1 MHAIGWKEK
10 EIVQLLMDR
19 GVNVNGVD
27 KVTNHTPLHVA
38 AHRGDRDTVRILLEK
53 GAKID
58 VVGYDNGGSPT
69 TPLLCALEL
78 GGVPWPDDA
87 DTMDKYEE
95 MLKDIRYDLVK
106 LMVDHGCDV
115 NLFGIED
122 PTPLG
127 MCSSN
132 GDIKVFKLLLEAGAD
147 VNGSTLKKSV
157 CKEGWLPHLDTPK
170 PPIATAISANKL
182 DIIIFLVQYGAD
194 IFSAVATDSWTGTE
208 DLLEFAIN
216 NLSFKAALILLD
228 AGCIVTKKA
237 KENIVK
243 RFTSHFPQAI
253 VGNERKDGAVQR
265 KQEINSGLLNF
276 TDNNTLAEG
285 LRKSKLNDEDDE
297 FKEYGSDNS
306 VENPVDDS
314 DDDDDDSMPDTFSS
328 GSDMNDDDTEKL
340 TIKALMLK
348 LEEVR
353 SLKWQ
358 VRTFLRR
365 KLGLYTP
372 PLVQTLPLP
381 KSVQEDLLC
390 HDLRVE
396 DYTTETS

>member
-19 GVNVNGVD
+19 GVNVNGAD

-38 AHRGDRDTVRILLEK
+38 AHRGDRDTVRMLLEK

-95 MLKDIRYDLVK
+95 ILKDIRYDLVK
-106 LMVDHGCDV
+106 LMVDHDCDV

-228 AGCIVTKKA
+228 AGCIVTRKA

-265 KQEINSGLLNF
+265 QQEINSGLLNF
-276 TDNNTLAEG
+276 TDNNALAEG

-314 DDDDDDSMPDTFSS
+314 DDDDDSMPDTFSS